1 MESRIVRKVSLY
13 LRSSCNL
20 NKWGNTEIDTGKLQR
35 LNLQIRTGY
44 DYGIFFVSNPQLQR
58 YLKSSI
64 INKVITFELK
74 NFLLVIKPNLKDKN

>member
-1 MESRIVRKVSLY
+1 MVSQIEMRVSPY
-13 LRSSCNL
+13 LRPSYNL
-20 NKWGNTEIDTGKLQR
+20 NKWGNAEIDTGKLQR

-44 DYGIFFVSNPQLQR
+44 DYGIFFVSNSQLQR

>member
-1 MESRIVRKVSLY
+1 MVSQIEMRVSPY
-13 LRSSCNL
+13 LRPSYNP
-20 NKWGNTEIDTGKLQR
+20 NKWGNAEIDTGKLQR
-35 LNLQIRTGY
+35 LNLQILTGY

-74 NFLLVIKPNLKDKN
+74 NILLVIKPNLKDKN

>member
-1 MESRIVRKVSLY
+1 MESRIVRKVSPY

-20 NKWGNTEIDTGKLQR
+20 NKWGNTEIDTGKLQM

-74 NFLLVIKPNLKDKN
+74 NILLVIKPNLKDKN

>member
-1 MESRIVRKVSLY
+1 MESQIVRKVSPC

-20 NKWGNTEIDTGKLQR
+20 NKWGNTEIDTGKLER

-74 NFLLVIKPNLKDKN
+74 NILLVIIPNKNEII

>member
-1 MESRIVRKVSLY
+1 MVSQIEMRVSPY
-13 LRSSCNL
+13 LRPSYNL
-20 NKWGNTEIDTGKLQR
+20 NKWGNAEIDTGKPQR
-35 LNLQIRTGY
+35 LSLQIQMGC